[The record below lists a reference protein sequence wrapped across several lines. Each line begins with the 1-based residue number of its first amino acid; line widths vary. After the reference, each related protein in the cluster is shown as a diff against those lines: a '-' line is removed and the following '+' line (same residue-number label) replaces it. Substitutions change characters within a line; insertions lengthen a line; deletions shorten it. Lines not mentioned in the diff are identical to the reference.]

1 MEEAE
6 MAIAMLIDNPE
17 GSQEMYDKVL
27 EHLAL
32 DGKPAGG
39 ILHVAGP
46 SPNGGWRVVEVWES
60 KEAAQRFVVEQLNPA
75 LEAAG
80 SAGQPEPE
88 FWPVHNHMI

>member
-1 MEEAE
+1 

-27 EHLAL
+27 QHLAL

-60 KEAAQRFVVEQLNPA
+60 KEDAQRFVAEQLNPA

-80 SAGQPEPE
+80 SPGRVEPE
-88 FWPVHNHMI
+88 FWPVHNHMV

>member
-1 MEEAE
+1 
-6 MAIAMLIDNPE
+6 MLIDNPE

-80 SAGQPEPE
+80 SVGRPEPE
-88 FWPVHNHMI
+88 FCPSTIT